1 MKISSAYS
9 VSGLLA
15 VRKLPIVTEIE
26 LSVEMVKDSANMAEG
41 SNWRI
46 TTTGMMI
53 WSFDTIEISV
63 ENWEFQIQ
71 IGTQTEAK

>member
-46 TTTGMMI
+46 ITTGMMI
-53 WSFDTIEISV
+53 WSFDTIETSV
-63 ENWEFQIQ
+63 ENWDFQIQ
-71 IGTQTEAK
+71 VGTQTEAK

>member
-1 MKISSAYS
+1 MKMSSAYS
-9 VSGLLA
+9 VLGHLA
-15 VRKLPIVTEIE
+15 VRKIPIVTEIQ
-26 LSVEMVKDSANMAEG
+26 LSVEMVKDSTNMVEG

-53 WSFDTIEISV
+53 WSFVTIEISV

-71 IGTQTEAK
+71 VGMQTGAK

>member
-9 VSGLLA
+9 VSGLLV

-41 SNWRI
+41 LNWRI

>member
-71 IGTQTEAK
+71 VGTQTEAK

>member
-9 VSGLLA
+9 VSGHSA
-15 VRKLPIVTEIE
+15 VRKLPMVTEIR
-26 LSVEMVKDSANMAEG
+26 LSVEMVKDSTNMAEG

-53 WSFDTIEISV
+53 WSFVTIEISV

-71 IGTQTEAK
+71 VGTQTEAK

>member
-9 VSGLLA
+9 VSGHLA
-15 VRKLPIVTEIE
+15 VRKIPIVTEIQP
-26 LSVEMVKDSANMAEG
+26 SVEMVKDSTNIVQG

-53 WSFDTIEISV
+53 WSFVTIEISV

-71 IGTQTEAK
+71 VGMQTGGK

>member
-63 ENWEFQIQ
+63 ENWEVQIQ
-71 IGTQTEAK
+71 VGTQTEAK

>member
-53 WSFDTIEISV
+53 WSSDTIEISV

>member
-1 MKISSAYS
+1 MKISNAYS
-9 VSGLLA
+9 VSGHSA
-15 VRKLPIVTEIE
+15 VRKLPIVTDIQ
-26 LSVEMVKDSANMAEG
+26 LSVEIVKDWTNMAEG

-46 TTTGMMI
+46 IMTGMMI

-71 IGTQTEAK
+71 NGTQTEVK

>member
-9 VSGLLA
+9 VSGHSA
-15 VRKLPIVTEIE
+15 ARELPIVTEIQ
-26 LSVEMVKDSANMAEG
+26 LSVEMVKVSTNMAEG

-46 TTTGMMI
+46 ITTGMMI

-63 ENWEFQIQ
+63 ENWEFQVQ
-71 IGTQTEAK
+71 VGTQTEAK